1 MNLQLAEYYAQQY
14 GGQYI
19 GYGASPPELTKESI
33 MPNVE
38 RTIIASAPF
47 QRFVMRVRKVYRWED
62 PVTTS
67 TVLMIYMVL
76 VYYNLLLPATVSD
89 KIPSRIASPLIIATT
104 TANRSCISHS
114 EKTLRRKDT

>member
-1 MNLQLAEYYAQQY
+1 MSLICRLQLWQPLTSLQLAQYYAQQY

-19 GYGASPPELTKESI
+19 GYGSSPPQLTKESI

-67 TVLMIYMVL
+67 TVLVLYMTL
-76 VYYNLLLPATVSD
+76 VYYSLLLPSMV
-89 KIPSRIASPLIIATT
+89 
-104 TANRSCISHS
+104 RSQFRLLLPVC
-114 EKTLRRKDT
+114 